1 MEFPRLCFVLFHGW
15 RAAALRRVHYGERT
29 MIRISTLALAIAIV
43 APIAPAAMAQTGG
56 SPAVAAH
63 KAKMPNKEP
72 KFESRRPLYNMA
84 PGNAPVLGRDDPAG
98 TGGGSIGYNKMLY
111 NW

>member
-1 MEFPRLCFVLFHGW
+1 MEFSRLGFVLVRGW
-15 RAAALRRVHYGERT
+15 RAAALCRGHHGERT
-29 MIRISTLALAIAIV
+29 MIRISTLALAIAFAV
-43 APIAPAAMAQTGG
+43 ATAPVAMAQTGG

-72 KFESRRPLYNMA
+72 RFESWRPLYNMA
-84 PGNAPVLGRDDPAG
+84 PGNAPTLGRDDPAG